1 LSIGTENETASTVIE
16 RSVMKPRLSLTAL
29 VMGLALITSSVR
41 ADETKINI
49 GYQPGTS
56 PRFFVAQNQKMFE
69 KIGIV
74 PNYVK
79 FTTGPAMLAALKGND
94 IDVGYMTTAPV
105 IFGLSQGLDLRIFF
119 IESDSAATQALVT
132 TPNAAMK
139 TLGDQKGRKIGV
151 TFGSSAHYALLK
163 SLQDVKL
170 SADSVS
176 ILDMQ
181 PGAMLPAFIR
191 NDVDGAWSWDPWTA
205 KMESEGGHI
214 VGSLSSMRLPMPG
227 VWIARADWLYSN
239 EVGVQKFIKAMDLT
253 TELLKTEN
261 KDAIAAIANTLGVD
275 EAVATRIYQRIEIPP
290 LDAQIKGYT
299 AALGTASTKQASG
312 MASHLN
318 DLANFFY
325 SRQQIPN
332 KPDVSQAI
340 DPGPLERYLAA
351 KK

>member
-1 LSIGTENETASTVIE
+1 MRSRFTTA
-16 RSVMKPRLSLTAL
+16 AL
-29 VMGLALITSSVR
+29 LVGLNLIVNS
-41 ADETKINI
+41 AQAQETKINI

-69 KIGIV
+69 KVGLD

-79 FTTGPAMLAALKGND
+79 FNTGPAMLAALKGND
-94 IDVGYMTTAPV
+94 IDVAYMTTAPV
-105 IFGLSQGLDLRIFF
+105 IFGLSQGLDLKIFF

-132 TPNAAMK
+132 TTDAAIK
-139 TLGDQKGRKIGV
+139 SLVDQKGRRIGV

-163 SLQDVKL
+163 SLQEVNL
-170 SADSVS
+170 AADSVN

-181 PGAMLPAFIR
+181 PSAMLPAFIR

-214 VGSLSSMRLPMPG
+214 VGSLSTMRLPMPG
-227 VWIARADWLYSN
+227 VWVARAEWLHSN
-239 EVGVQKFIKAMDLT
+239 EQGIQEFIKAMDLT
-253 TELLKTEN
+253 TDLLRTNE
-261 KDAIAAIANTLGVD
+261 KDAITAIANTLGVD
-275 EAVATRIYQRIEIPP
+275 ESVGARIYHRIEIPP
-290 LDAQIKGYT
+290 LDAEIKGYS
-299 AALGTASTKQASG
+299 AALGTTSTKESSG
-312 MASHLN
+312 MISHLN

-325 SRQQIPN
+325 GRNQIPTR
-332 KPDVSQAI
+332 PDVIDAV